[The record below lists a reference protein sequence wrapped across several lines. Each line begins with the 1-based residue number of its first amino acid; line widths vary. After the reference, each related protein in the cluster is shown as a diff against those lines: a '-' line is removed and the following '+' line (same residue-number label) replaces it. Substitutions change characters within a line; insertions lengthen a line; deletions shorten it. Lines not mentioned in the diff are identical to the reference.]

1 MSARTE
7 ASRIWSK
14 FFGRA
19 DDVQHPEV
27 LVELG
32 AVIVGL
38 AILSRVASIIGIP
51 TIPLY
56 LTAGLAFG
64 KGGLLPLVTSEAF
77 IEVGAGIGLILLL
90 FTLGLEYTARELFS
104 TLRTQARISLVD
116 LLFNFSPGVA
126 AGILLGLSPITS
138 VVLGGVTYVSSSG
151 IIAKLLNDLGR
162 IGNRETPAI
171 LSLLVTEDL
180 VMAFY
185 LPLVGAL
192 LIGGSG
198 LIGLVPALVTAVVV
212 FLILAAAVR
221 FEVGVSRFVFS
232 RSDEA
237 LLLTILGIT
246 LLIAGLAES
255 FQVSAAVAA
264 LLVGIVLSGPAA
276 QGAHSLMSPLRDLF
290 AAFFFAFVGLSLDP
304 AQIPPVLGAAVVLAA
319 VGIGTKFATGWLAA
333 KRANVG
339 APGRVRAGATLIARG
354 EFSIA
359 LAGLATAAGIDPG
372 FEALAVSYVFLL
384 AISGPILA
392 RLADP
397 LADWLSTRRDRFPST
412 SAKV

>member
-1 MSARTE
+1 VA
-7 ASRIWSK
+7 
-14 FFGRA
+14 
-19 DDVQHPEV
+19 HPEI

-38 AILSRVASIIGIP
+38 AIVSRVASALGIP

-104 TLRTQARISLVD
+104 TLRAQAGISLVD
-116 LLFNFSPGVA
+116 LVLNFVPGLA
-126 AGILLGLSPITS
+126 AGFLLGLSPVAA

-151 IIAKLLNDLGR
+151 IIAKVLNDLGR

-180 VMAFY
+180 AMAFY

-198 LIGLVPALVTAVVV
+198 LVGWLPAVLTALLVFV
-212 FLILAAAVR
+212 ILAAAVR
-221 FEVGVSRFVFS
+221 FEVGVSRFIFS
-232 RSDEA
+232 KSDEA
-237 LLLTILGIT
+237 LLLTILGVT

-255 FQVSAAVAA
+255 FQVSAAVVA
-264 LLVGIVLSGPAA
+264 LLLGIVLSGPAA

-304 AQIPPVLGAAVVLAA
+304 SQIPPVLGAAAVLAA
-319 VGIGTKFATGWLAA
+319 AGIGTKFSTGWLAA
-333 KRANVG
+333 RQLGVG
-339 APGRVRAGATLIARG
+339 VRGRVRAGATLVARG

-359 LAGLATAAGIDPG
+359 LAGLATAAGVDPG

-384 AISGPILA
+384 AMAGPILA

-397 LADWLSTRRDRFPST
+397 ISERILARETTRS
-412 SAKV
+412 

>member
-1 MSARTE
+1 
-7 ASRIWSK
+7 
-14 FFGRA
+14 
-19 DDVQHPEV
+19 VQHPEV

-38 AILSRVASIIGIP
+38 AILSRLANALGIP

-77 IEVGAGIGLILLL
+77 IEIGAGIGLILLL
-90 FTLGLEYTARELFS
+90 FTLGLEYTARELVS
-104 TLRTQARISLVD
+104 TLRTQAGISFVD
-116 LLFNFSPGVA
+116 VILNFLPGLFAGLLLGFSPVTA
-126 AGILLGLSPITS
+126 

-151 IIAKLLNDLGR
+151 IVAKVLNDLGR

-171 LSLLVTEDL
+171 LSLIVTEDL
-180 VMAFY
+180 AMAFY

-198 LIGLVPALVTAVVV
+198 LVGLLPPVLTALFV
-212 FLILAAAVR
+212 FAILAVAVR
-221 FEVGVSRFVFS
+221 FEVGVSRFIFS
-232 RSDEA
+232 RSDES
-237 LLLTILGIT
+237 LLLTILGVT

-264 LLVGIVLSGPAA
+264 LLLGIVLSGPAA
-276 QGAHSLMSPLRDLF
+276 QSAYSLISPLRDLF
-290 AAFFFAFVGLSLDP
+290 AAMFFAFVGLSLDP
-304 AQIPPVLGAAVVLAA
+304 TQIPPVIGAAAILAA
-319 VGIGTKFATGWLAA
+319 AGIATKLLTGWLAA
-333 KRANVG
+333 RQAGVG
-339 APGRVRAGATLIARG
+339 VPGRMRAGATLIARG

-359 LAGLATAAGIDPG
+359 LAGLATAAGVDPA
-372 FEALAVSYVFLL
+372 FEALAISYVFLL
-384 AISGPILA
+384 AILGPILA

-397 LADWLSTRRDRFPST
+397 LAERWVARNKRRVDLQKS
-412 SAKV
+412 